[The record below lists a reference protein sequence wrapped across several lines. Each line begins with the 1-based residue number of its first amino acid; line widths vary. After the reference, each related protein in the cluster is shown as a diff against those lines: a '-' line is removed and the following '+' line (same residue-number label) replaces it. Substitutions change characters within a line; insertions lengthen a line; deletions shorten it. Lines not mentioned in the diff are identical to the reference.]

1 MQSALFPVLYLAFVS
16 VYSLIIALKAYPQH
30 MLFNQ
35 LKKSK
40 SHFSFVSLHKSISV
54 FIWLMSGQGWIKGKD
69 GMDRFD

>member
-1 MQSALFPVLYLAFVS
+1 
-16 VYSLIIALKAYPQH
+16 